1 MMKNNNRRNY
11 VSNLSQIVMDME
23 EGKAKYDQTMKEL
36 LADSQVLAWIL
47 KRFVPEYK
55 DCELED
61 IEKKYIQ
68 PETIMVSKMG
78 VEQGS
83 ESIQGI
89 RNEDTVQGEATV
101 FYDVLFHVWYPKM
114 EGKQIGMY
122 LNLEAQSD
130 YYPGYPIEPRGIYY
144 ASRRLTAQL
153 KKVDKDTNY
162 GTLQK
167 VYSIWLCMGNVPV
180 YEENTVSLYSLNK
193 NDIIGKVKRNEEI
206 YDLISVIIMRYNDKT
221 ELKDQ
226 TLQML
231 QTLSSDRLSK
241 KEKLKRLKNL
251 GMRVDD
257 RIEEGVEE
265 MCNMGDYIEA
275 KAIKKGIEQ
284 GIERGMIIGKEREVG
299 ILRTQLEKKKRTPK
313 ETAELLELPL
323 GYIQSIADMLQKDAG
338 ASDLQIAER
347 LMNIRI

>member
-1 MMKNNNRRNY
+1 MTKYNDRRNY
-11 VSNLSQIVMDME
+11 VSNLKHAVMNME
-23 EGKAKYDQTMKEL
+23 EGKAKYEQTMKEL
-36 LADSQVLAWIL
+36 LSDRQVLAWIL
-47 KRFVPEYK
+47 KRFVPEYQ

-68 PETIMVSKMG
+68 SETIMVSKIG

-83 ESIQGI
+83 ETIQGI
-89 RNEDTVQGEATV
+89 RNEDAVQGEATV
-101 FYDVLFHVWYPKM
+101 FYDVLFHVWYPGM
-114 EGKQIGMY
+114 NGKQIGMY

-144 ASRRLTAQL
+144 AARRLTAQL
-153 KKVDKDTNY
+153 KKIDKDTNY
-162 GTLQK
+162 GSLQK

-193 NDIIGKVKRNEEI
+193 NDIIGTAKRNEEI
-206 YDLISVIIMRYNDKT
+206 YDLMSVIIMRYNDKT
-221 ELKDQ
+221 ELKDK

-241 KEKLKRLKNL
+241 EEKLEKLKNL

-257 RIEEGVEE
+257 RIEEGVGT

-275 KAIKKGIEQ
+275 KAIKKG
-284 GIERGMIIGKEREVG
+284 MLMGKEREVG
-299 ILRTQLEKKKRTPK
+299 ILRTQLEKKKRTPE
-313 ETAELLELPL
+313 ETAELLDMPL
-323 GYIQSIADMLQKDAG
+323 GYIQKIANILQVYAG
-338 ASDLQIAER
+338 ESDLQIAEK
-347 LMNIRI
+347 LLDMRI

>member
-1 MMKNNNRRNY
+1 M
-11 VSNLSQIVMDME
+11 SNLKHVIMDTE

-36 LADSQVLAWIL
+36 LSDSQVLAWIL

-68 PETIMVSKMG
+68 SETIMISKIG
-78 VEQGS
+78 VEQS
-83 ESIQGI
+83 RESIQGI
-89 RNEDTVQGEATV
+89 RNEDVIKREATV
-101 FYDVLFHVWYPKM
+101 FYDVLFHVWYPGI

-144 ASRRLTAQL
+144 AARRLTAQL
-153 KKVDKDTNY
+153 KKIDKDTNY
-162 GTLQK
+162 GSLQK
-167 VYSIWLCMGNVPV
+167 VYSIWLCMGNIPAF
-180 YEENTVSLYSLNK
+180 EENTVSLYSLNE
-193 NDIIGKVKRNEEI
+193 NDIIGRTKRNKKI
-206 YDLISVIIMRYNDKT
+206 YDLMSIIIMRYNDKT
-221 ELKDQ
+221 ELKDK

-241 KEKLKRLKNL
+241 EEKLEKLKKL

-257 RIEEGVEE
+257 RIEEGVEK

-275 KAIKKGIEQ
+275 KAIKRGIEQ
-284 GIERGMIIGKEREVG
+284 EGVRIVRV
-299 ILRTQLEKKKRTPK
+299 QLEKKKRTP
-313 ETAELLELPL
+313 EEIAELLDMPL
-323 GYIQSIADMLQKDAG
+323 GYIQKIADVLQTYAG
-338 ASDLQIAER
+338 ASDLQIAEK
-347 LMNIRI
+347 LVNIRI

>member
-1 MMKNNNRRNY
+1 MTKYNDRRNY
-11 VSNLSQIVMDME
+11 VSNLKHAVMNME
-23 EGKAKYDQTMKEL
+23 IGKTKYDQTMKEL
-36 LADSQVLAWIL
+36 LSDRQVLAWIL
-47 KRFVPEYK
+47 KRFVPEYQN
-55 DCELED
+55 CELED

-68 PETIMVSKMG
+68 SETIMVSKIG

-83 ESIQGI
+83 ENIQGI
-89 RNEDTVQGEATV
+89 RNEDAVQGEATV
-101 FYDVLFHVWYPKM
+101 FYDVLFHVWYQGM
-114 EGKQIGMY
+114 NGKQIGMY

-144 ASRRLTAQL
+144 AARRLTAQL
-153 KKVDKDTNY
+153 KKIDKDTNY
-162 GTLQK
+162 GALQK

-193 NDIIGKVKRNEEI
+193 NDIIGKTKRNEEI
-206 YDLISVIIMRYNDKT
+206 YDLMSVLIMRYNDKT
-221 ELKDQ
+221 ELKDK

-241 KEKLKRLKNL
+241 EEKLEKLKNL

-257 RIEEGVEE
+257 RIEEGVGK

-275 KAIKKGIEQ
+275 KAIKKG
-284 GIERGMIIGKEREVG
+284 MLMGKEREVG

-313 ETAELLELPL
+313 EIAELLDLPL
-323 GYIQSIADMLQKDAG
+323 GYIQTIADMLQTYAG

>member
-1 MMKNNNRRNY
+1 MNCK
-11 VSNLSQIVMDME
+11 I
-23 EGKAKYDQTMKEL
+23 
-36 LADSQVLAWIL
+36 
-47 KRFVPEYK
+47 
-55 DCELED
+55 
-61 IEKKYIQ
+61 
-68 PETIMVSKMG
+68 
-78 VEQGS
+78 
-83 ESIQGI
+83 
-89 RNEDTVQGEATV
+89 
-101 FYDVLFHVWYPKM
+101 
-114 EGKQIGMY
+114 
-122 LNLEAQSD
+122 
-130 YYPGYPIEPRGIYY
+130 YPGYPIEPRGIYY

-193 NDIIGKVKRNEEI
+193 NDIIGKAKRNEEI

-221 ELKDQ
+221 ELKDN

-231 QTLSSDRLSK
+231 QTLSSDRLLK
-241 KEKLKRLKNL
+241 EEKLEKLRNL

-257 RIEEGVEE
+257 RIEEGVGK

>member
-1 MMKNNNRRNY
+1 M
-11 VSNLSQIVMDME
+11 SNLKHVIMDTE

-36 LADSQVLAWIL
+36 LSDSQVLAWIL

-68 PETIMVSKMG
+68 SETIMISKIG
-78 VEQGS
+78 VEQS
-83 ESIQGI
+83 RENIQGI
-89 RNEDTVQGEATV
+89 RNEDVIKREATV
-101 FYDVLFHVWYPKM
+101 FYDVLFHVWHPGI

-167 VYSIWLCMGNVPV
+167 VYSIWLCMGNVPG

-193 NDIIGKVKRNEEI
+193 NDIIGTVKRNEEI
-206 YDLISVIIMRYNDKT
+206 YDLITVIIMRYNDKT
-221 ELKDQ
+221 ELNDQ

-299 ILRTQLEKKKRTPK
+299 ILRTQLEKKQRTPE
-313 ETAELLELPL
+313 ETAELLDLPL
-323 GYIQSIADMLQKDAG
+323 DYIQKIADILQTYVG
-338 ASDLQIAER
+338 ASDLQIAEQ
-347 LMNIRI
+347 LMNTGI

>member
-11 VSNLSQIVMDME
+11 VSNLKHAVMNME
-23 EGKAKYDQTMKEL
+23 IGKTKYDQTMKEL
-36 LADSQVLAWIL
+36 LSDRQVLAWIL
-47 KRFVPEYK
+47 KRFVPEYQN
-55 DCELED
+55 CELED

-68 PETIMVSKMG
+68 SETIMVSKIG

-83 ESIQGI
+83 ENIQGI
-89 RNEDTVQGEATV
+89 RNEDAVQGEATV
-101 FYDVLFHVWYPKM
+101 FYDVLFHVWYPGM
-114 EGKQIGMY
+114 NGKQIGMY

-144 ASRRLTAQL
+144 AARRLTAQL
-153 KKVDKDTNY
+153 KKIDKDTNY
-162 GTLQK
+162 GSLQK

-221 ELKDQ
+221 ELKDN

-231 QTLSSDRLSK
+231 QTLSSDRLLK
-241 KEKLKRLKNL
+241 EEKLEKLRNL

-257 RIEEGVEE
+257 RIEEGVGK

-275 KAIKKGIEQ
+275 KAIKKG
-284 GIERGMIIGKEREVG
+284 MLMGKEREVG

-313 ETAELLELPL
+313 ETAELLDLPL
-323 GYIQSIADMLQKDAG
+323 GYIQTIADMLQTYAG

>member
-1 MMKNNNRRNY
+1 
-11 VSNLSQIVMDME
+11 
-23 EGKAKYDQTMKEL
+23 
-36 LADSQVLAWIL
+36 
-47 KRFVPEYK
+47 
-55 DCELED
+55 
-61 IEKKYIQ
+61 
-68 PETIMVSKMG
+68 MVSKMRG
-78 VEQGS
+78 
-83 ESIQGI
+83 
-89 RNEDTVQGEATV
+89 A
-101 FYDVLFHVWYPKM
+101 
-114 EGKQIGMY
+114 MY

-162 GTLQK
+162 GSLQK

-180 YEENTVSLYSLNK
+180 YAENTVSLYSLNK
-193 NDIIGKVKRNEEI
+193 NDIIGIVKRNKEI
-206 YDLISVIIMRYNDKT
+206 YDLITVIIMRYTDKT

-257 RIEEGVEE
+257 RIEEGVGK

-275 KAIKKGIEQ
+275 KAIKKG
-284 GIERGMIIGKEREVG
+284 MLMGKEREVG

>member
-1 MMKNNNRRNY
+1 M
-11 VSNLSQIVMDME
+11 SNLKHAVMNMK

-36 LADSQVLAWIL
+36 LSDRQVLAWIL

-55 DCELED
+55 DCALED

-68 PETIMVSKMG
+68 SETIMVSKIG

-83 ESIQGI
+83 ETTQGI
-89 RNEDTVQGEATV
+89 RNEDTVQGEAAI
-101 FYDVLFHVWYPKM
+101 FYDVLFHVWYPGM
-114 EGKQIGMY
+114 NGKQIGMY

-144 ASRRLTAQL
+144 AARRLTAQL
-153 KKVDKDTNY
+153 KKIDKDTNY
-162 GTLQK
+162 GSLQK

-193 NDIIGKVKRNEEI
+193 NDIIGTAKRNKEI

-221 ELKDQ
+221 ELKDN

-231 QTLSSDRLSK
+231 QTLSSDKLSK
-241 KEKLKRLKNL
+241 EEKLERLKNL

-257 RIEEGVEE
+257 RIEEGVGK

-275 KAIKKGIEQ
+275 KAIKKGMEQ
-284 GIERGMIIGKEREVG
+284 GNEQTEIRFVRV
-299 ILRTQLEKKKRTPK
+299 QLEKKQRTPE
-313 ETAELLELPL
+313 ETAELLDMPL
-323 GYIQSIADMLQKDAG
+323 DYIQKIADILQTCVG
-338 ASDLQIAER
+338 ASDLQIAEKLVDMR
-347 LMNIRI
+347 M

>member
-23 EGKAKYDQTMKEL
+23 EEKAKYDQTMKEL
-36 LADSQVLAWIL
+36 LSDRQVLAWIL
-47 KRFVPEYK
+47 KRFVPEYQ

-68 PETIMVSKMG
+68 AETIMVSKIGM
-78 VEQGS
+78 EQDS
-83 ESIQGI
+83 ETIQGI

-101 FYDVLFHVWYPKM
+101 FYDVLFHVWYPSM
-114 EGKQIGMY
+114 NGKQIGMY

-144 ASRRLTAQL
+144 AARRLTAQL
-153 KKVDKDTNY
+153 KKIDKDTNY
-162 GTLQK
+162 GSLQK

-221 ELKDQ
+221 ELKDN

-231 QTLSSDRLSK
+231 QTLSSDRLLK
-241 KEKLKRLKNL
+241 EEKLEKLRNL

-257 RIEEGVEE
+257 RIEEGVGK

-275 KAIKKGIEQ
+275 KAIKKG
-284 GIERGMIIGKEREVG
+284 MLMGKEREVG

>member
-23 EGKAKYDQTMKEL
+23 EEKAKYDQTMKEL
-36 LADSQVLAWIL
+36 LSDRQVLAWIL

-68 PETIMVSKMG
+68 AETIMVSKIGM
-78 VEQGS
+78 EQDS
-83 ESIQGI
+83 ETIQGI
-89 RNEDTVQGEATV
+89 RNEDAVQGEATV
-101 FYDVLFHVWYPKM
+101 FYDVLFHVWYPGM
-114 EGKQIGMY
+114 NGKQIGMY

-144 ASRRLTAQL
+144 AARRLTAQL
-153 KKVDKDTNY
+153 KKIDKDTNY
-162 GTLQK
+162 GSLQK

-221 ELKDQ
+221 ELKDN

-231 QTLSSDRLSK
+231 QTLSSDRLLK
-241 KEKLKRLKNL
+241 EEKLEKLRNL

-257 RIEEGVEE
+257 RIEEGVGK
-265 MCNMGDYIEA
+265 MCNIGDYIEA
-275 KAIKKGIEQ
+275 KAMKKG
-284 GIERGMIIGKEREVG
+284 MLMGKEREVG

-313 ETAELLELPL
+313 ETAELLDLPL
-323 GYIQSIADMLQKDAG
+323 GYIQTIADMLQTYAG